1 MKKSKMRPV
10 KSGRNVRMTFS
21 QSQEVLEM
29 PNLIEIQKD
38 SYQWFLKEGLREAF
52 DDISPIADFA
62 GHMSLEFVDFKLC
75 EDEKKYTIEECKERD
90 ATYAAPLKVKAR
102 LINKDKDEINEHE
115 IFMGDLPLMTD
126 TGSFVINGAER
137 VIVSQLVRSPGIYY
151 GIDHDKIGK
160 ELYSCTVIPN
170 RGAWIEYE
178 TDSNDVFFVRV
189 DRTRKVPVTVFIRS
203 LGIGSNAEIIDLFGE
218 EPKLLA
224 SFEKDPSDN
233 YQDGLL
239 ELYKKIRPGEP
250 LSVDSAQSLLTAM
263 FFDPRRYD
271 LAKVGRYK
279 FNKKLHLKNRIKGQT
294 LAEDV
299 VDQTTGEVLAE
310 AGEVV
315 TLEKAIAIQNAGVP
329 FVWIDGATRKE
340 KVLSSMEV
348 DASAYL
354 PFDPAEAEI
363 TELVYYPEFKKV
375 LDANAGADEAALK
388 EAIRK
393 NIHEI
398 IPKHITKED
407 IFASINYCMH
417 LEEEIGNKDDIDHL
431 GNRRIRAVGE
441 LLQNQYRIGLSR
453 MERVVR
459 ERMSTQDIE
468 EITPQSLINIKP
480 VTAAVKEFFGS
491 SQLSQFMDQNNPLS
505 ELTHKRRL
513 SALGP
518 GGLSRDRAGFEV
530 RDVHYTHYG
539 RMCPIETPEGPNIGL
554 INSLASYA
562 RINQYG
568 FVEAPYR
575 VVDKSDPKNPV
586 VTREVRYLAA
596 DEEDNYVV
604 AQANEPLD
612 EEGHF
617 VHDNVSGRFREQTSA
632 FPKATIDMMDVSPK
646 MVFSVATSMIPFLQ
660 NDDANRAL
668 MGSNMQRQAVPL
680 LTTERAAVDT
690 GISSKAAVDS
700 GACVVAREDGEV
712 LVSASNKITIKRDKD
727 GKLDEYRL
735 TKFMRSNQS
744 NCYNQKPIVFAHD
757 HVKKGDVIA
766 DGPSTKDGEIAL
778 GKNPLIGFMTW
789 EGYNYEDA
797 VLLSERLVEEDVY
810 TSVHIEEYECEAR
823 DTKLGPEEITSD
835 VPGVG
840 DDALKN
846 LDERGIIRI
855 GAEVRAGDILVGKV
869 TPKGE
874 TELTAEERLLRAIF
888 GEKAREVRDTSL
900 KVPHGA
906 YGVVVDAK
914 VFTRENS
921 DELAPGVSE
930 SVRIYIAQKR
940 KIGVG
945 DKMAGRH
952 GNKGVVSRV
961 LPVEDMPFLPNGRP
975 LDIVL
980 NPLGVPSRMNIGQVL
995 ELHLSL
1001 AAKALGVDVST
1012 PIFDGANENDITQTL
1027 TLANDYVNLS
1037 WDEFKEKHAE
1047 ELDPEVLKYLGEHLD
1062 HRALWE
1068 GVPISTDGKIQ
1079 LRDGRTGEKFDG
1091 PTSVGFMHYL
1101 KLHHLVD
1108 DKIHARST
1116 GPYSLVTQQPLGG
1129 KAQFGGQ
1136 RFGEME
1142 VWALEAYGAAYT
1154 LQEILTMKSDDVAGR
1169 VKTYEAI
1176 IKGQNIPA
1184 PGVPESF
1191 KVLLKELQA
1200 LCLDVRVLDENR
1212 NEVEITED
1220 LYDANQDLH
1229 RLLSGGDRYDKNE
1242 NIEQYGFTAQEFD
1255 KSGELVDS
1263 DADQLADTESDD
1275 STDGDL
1281 DDDALARAMAEDLND
1296 DGEGLD
1302 DYSADDLFSD
1312 DDDSAA
1318 KSAGSSDDIDSDNN

>member
-1 MKKSKMRPV
+1 M
-10 KSGRNVRMTFS
+10 
-21 QSQEVLEM
+21 
-29 PNLIEIQKD
+29 
-38 SYQWFLKEGLREAF
+38 
-52 DDISPIADFA
+52 
-62 GHMSLEFVDFKLC
+62 
-75 EDEKKYTIEECKERD
+75 
-90 ATYAAPLKVKAR
+90 
-102 LINKDKDEINEHE
+102 
-115 IFMGDLPLMTD
+115 
-126 TGSFVINGAER
+126 
-137 VIVSQLVRSPGIYY
+137 
-151 GIDHDKIGK
+151 
-160 ELYSCTVIPN
+160 IPN
-170 RGAWIEYE
+170 RGAWLEYE
-178 TDSNDVFFVRV
+178 TDSNDVFYVRV
-189 DRTRKVPVTVFIRS
+189 DRTRKVPVTVLIRA
-203 LGIGSNAEIIDLFGE
+203 LGYGTNAEIIDLFGE

-224 SFEKDPSDN
+224 SFGKDTSDN

-250 LSVDSAQSLLTAM
+250 LSVDSAESLLNGM

-279 FNKKLHLKNRIKGQT
+279 FNKKLHMKNRIVGQIPS
-294 LAEDV
+294 EDI
-299 VDQTTGEVLAE
+299 VDTSTGEILAE
-310 AGEVV
+310 AGKAI
-315 TLEKAIAIQNAGVP
+315 TKDQAIAIQNAAIP
-329 FVWIDGATRKE
+329 YVWIQTEERVE
-340 KVLSSMEV
+340 KVLSNLMV
-348 DASAYL
+348 DLSAYVT
-354 PFDPAEAEI
+354 FDPAEVGI
-363 TELVYYPEFKKV
+363 TELVYYPV
-375 LDANAGADEAALK
+375 LKEILEKAGDDEEALK
-388 EAIRK
+388 AELHR
-393 NIHEI
+393 NIHELV
-398 IPKHITKED
+398 PKCITKED
-407 IFASINYCMH
+407 ILASINYNMH
-417 LEEEIGNKDDIDHL
+417 LEYGIGVKDDIDHL

-459 ERMSTQDIE
+459 ERMTTQDIDG
-468 EITPQSLINIKP
+468 ITPQSLINIKP

-518 GGLSRDRAGFEV
+518 GGLSRERAGFEV

-539 RMCPIETPEGPNIGL
+539 RMCPVETPEGPNIGL

-562 RINQYG
+562 KVNQYG

-575 VVDKSDPKNPV
+575 VVDKTDPANPRVTDEV
-586 VTREVRYLAA
+586 VYMTA
-596 DEEDNYVV
+596 DEEDNYIV

-612 EEGHF
+612 ENGYFIHN
-617 VHDNVSGRFREQTSA
+617 NVSGRFREETSS
-632 FPKATIDMMDVSPK
+632 FQKRQIDLMDVSPR

-680 LTTERAAVDT
+680 LSTEAPVVGT
-690 GISSKAAVDS
+690 GIEGKAAVDS
-700 GACVVAREDGEV
+700 GVCVVAKNAGVVER
-712 LVSASNKITIKRDKD
+712 SASNEIVIKRDSD
-727 GKLDEYRL
+727 GNRDVYRL
-735 TKFMRSNQS
+735 IKFSRSNQS
-744 NCYNQKPIVFAHD
+744 NSYNQKPIVYKGD
-757 HVKKGDVIA
+757 HVEKGEVIA

-797 VLLSERLVEEDVY
+797 VLLSEKLVMNDVY
-810 TSVHIEEYECEAR
+810 TSVHIEEYECESR
-823 DTKLGPEEITSD
+823 DTKLGPEEITRD

-840 DDALKN
+840 EDALKD

-906 YGVVVDAK
+906 YGTIIDAK
-914 VFTRENS
+914 LFTRENG
-921 DELAPGVSE
+921 DELAPGVNE
-930 SVRIYIAQKR
+930 TVRIYIAQKR
-940 KIGVG
+940 KISVG

-995 ELHLSL
+995 EIHLSL
-1001 AAKALGVDVST
+1001 AAKALGFNVST
-1012 PIFDGANENDITQTL
+1012 PVFDGADENDIQDTL
-1027 TLANDYVNLS
+1027 ELANDYVNME
-1037 WDEFKEKHAE
+1037 WDAFQEKYKDILRPDAME
-1047 ELDPEVLKYLGEHLD
+1047 YLGEHLD
-1062 HRALWE
+1062 HRALWK
-1068 GVPISTDGKIQ
+1068 GVPISRTGKVQ
-1079 LRDGRTGEKFDG
+1079 LRDGRTGEYFDG
-1091 PTSVGFMHYL
+1091 PTTIGHMHYL

-1116 GPYSLVTQQPLGG
+1116 GPYALVTQQPLGG

-1154 LQEILTMKSDDVAGR
+1154 LQEILTVKSDDVVGR

-1176 IKGQNIPA
+1176 IKGENIPE
-1184 PGVPESF
+1184 PGIPESF
-1191 KVLLKELQA
+1191 KVLLKELQS
-1200 LCLDVRVLDENR
+1200 LGLDVRVLRDNGEEVDMSENIDYSDTNYDLRSIIEGDRRYNYKEDLSDYGFQKQEFKGDELVN
-1212 NEVEITED
+1212 VEEDDYTNDGAKDDYVDDDYTED
-1220 LYDANQDLH
+1220 D
-1229 RLLSGGDRYDKNE
+1229 DK
-1242 NIEQYGFTAQEFD
+1242 
-1255 KSGELVDS
+1255 
-1263 DADQLADTESDD
+1263 
-1275 STDGDL
+1275 
-1281 DDDALARAMAEDLND
+1281 
-1296 DGEGLD
+1296 
-1302 DYSADDLFSD
+1302 
-1312 DDDSAA
+1312 
-1318 KSAGSSDDIDSDNN
+1318 

>member
-1 MKKSKMRPV
+1 MNKSRMHPV
-10 KSGRNVRMTFS
+10 KAGKSMRMSFS
-21 QSQEVLEM
+21 EIKKVPEM
-29 PNLIEIQKD
+29 PNLIEVQTN
-38 SYQWFLKEGLREAF
+38 SYNWFLTDGLKEVF

-62 GHMSLEFVDFKLC
+62 GHLSLEFIDFTLC
-75 EDEKKYTIEECKERD
+75 RDEVKYTIEECKERD
-90 ATYAAPLKVKAR
+90 ATYAAPLKVKVR
-102 LINKDKDEINEHE
+102 LINKDRDEISEHD

-126 TGSFVINGAER
+126 TGSFIINGAER

-151 GIDHDKIGK
+151 EIGHDKLGK

-170 RGAWIEYE
+170 RGAWLEYE
-178 TDSNDVFFVRV
+178 TDSNNVFWARV
-189 DRTRKVPVTVFIRS
+189 DRTRKVPVTVLIRA
-203 LGIGSNAEIIDLFGE
+203 LGVGTNREIIELFGE
-218 EPKLLA
+218 EPKLIDTMSKDA
-224 SFEKDPSDN
+224 SEN

-250 LSVDSAQSLLTAM
+250 LSVDSARSLLNSM

-279 FNKKLHLKNRIKGQT
+279 FNKKLMFRNRLNGKI
-294 LAEDV
+294 LAKDV
-299 VDQTTGEVLAE
+299 VDTTTGEVIAQ
-310 AGEVV
+310 AGA
-315 TLEKAIAIQNAGVP
+315 TLDKELCDRIQNTGCLSVM
-329 FVWIDGATRKE
+329 VKGRIDAENAEGRDV
-340 KVLSSMEV
+340 KVLSNRMV
-348 DASAYL
+348 DPKAYL
-354 PFDPAEAEI
+354 SFDPEEAGLHEWVFYPVLREI
-363 TELVYYPEFKKV
+363 LEECEGASEEELKT
-375 LDANAGADEAALK
+375 ALK
-388 EAIRK
+388 KRVADL
-393 NIHEI
+393 
-398 IPKHITKED
+398 IPKHITRED
-407 IFASINYCMH
+407 IFASINYNLH
-417 LEEEIGNKDDIDHL
+417 LEEGIGTADDIDHL

-459 ERMSTQDIE
+459 ERMSTQDID

-562 RINQYG
+562 RINEYG
-568 FVEAPYR
+568 FIEAPYC
-575 VVDKSDPKNPV
+575 VIDKSIDPSNPV
-586 VTREVRYLAA
+586 VTDRIVYLTA
-596 DEEDNYVV
+596 DEEDNYRVV
-604 AQANEPLD
+604 QANEPLD
-612 EEGHF
+612 DEGHF
-617 VHDNVSGRFREQTSA
+617 VNKNVSGRFREETTS
-632 FPKATIDMMDVSPK
+632 FSRSKVDLMDVSPK
-646 MVFSVATSMIPFLQ
+646 MLLSVATSMIPFLE
-660 NDDANRAL
+660 NDDPTRAL

-680 LTTERAAVDT
+680 LKTEASVIGTGIDDKVAKDSGVCMVAKADGVVKVVSANSIEVANDDGTTET
-690 GISSKAAVDS
+690 YK
-700 GACVVAREDGEV
+700 
-712 LVSASNKITIKRDKD
+712 
-727 GKLDEYRL
+727 L

-744 NCYNQKPIVFAHD
+744 NCYNQRPIVNAGD
-757 HVKKGDVIA
+757 RITKGEVIA
-766 DGPSTKDGEIAL
+766 DGPSTSNGEIAL

-797 VLLSERLVEEDVY
+797 VLLSERLVQDDVY
-810 TSVHIEEYECEAR
+810 TSIHIEEYECEAR
-823 DTKLGPEEITSD
+823 DTKLGPEEITKD

-874 TELTAEERLLRAIF
+874 TELTPEERLLRAIF

-906 YGVVVDAK
+906 YGIVVDAK

-921 DELAPGVSE
+921 DELSPGVSE

-961 LPVEDMPFLPNGRP
+961 LPVEDMPYLPNGRP

-1001 AAKALGVDVST
+1001 AARALGFNIST
-1012 PIFDGANENDITQTL
+1012 PIFEGADEHDIQDCL
-1027 TLANDYVNLS
+1027 EMANDYVNGS
-1037 WDEFKEKHAE
+1037 WEDFKAKYEDVLK
-1047 ELDPEVLKYLGEHLD
+1047 PEVLDYLGSHLEH
-1062 HRALWE
+1062 RELWK
-1068 GVPISTDGKIQ
+1068 GVPISRDGKVR
-1079 LRDGRTGEKFDG
+1079 LRDGRTGEFFDS
-1091 PTSVGFMHYL
+1091 PVAVGHMHYL

-1154 LQEILTMKSDDVAGR
+1154 LQEVLTMKSDDVVGR

-1176 IKGQNIPA
+1176 IKGENIPK

-1191 KVLLKELQA
+1191 KVLIKELQA
-1200 LCLDVRVLDENR
+1200 LCMDIRVLKDDGT
-1212 NEVEITED
+1212 EVELKENLEETD
-1220 LYDANQDLH
+1220 RDLH
-1229 RLLSGGDRYDKNE
+1229 RLLEGDTRSFRDRDRE
-1242 NIEQYGFTAQEFD
+1242 NLGSYGYTTQEFN
-1255 KSGELVDS
+1255 KKGELEDVDEN
-1263 DADQLADTESDD
+1263 DGYADEDNAEEEP
-1275 STDGDL
+1275 DL
-1281 DDDALARAMAEDLND
+1281 EELM
-1296 DGEGLD
+1296 
-1302 DYSADDLFSD
+1302 SD
-1312 DDDSAA
+1312 DDSFDGFDGIDGADT
-1318 KSAGSSDDIDSDNN
+1318 GGIDMDDFAIGDDGDIEE